1 MTISF
6 HSFIQDKILKLDSIN
21 SVNYREDSKM
31 VPLMLCKNIN
41 TIIIIMKQYI
51 VFWLHEIERS
61 KSLKKKKFTLKIL
74 RYSKEP
80 LFVTKPL
87 STEAIEGDTV
97 IISCEVV
104 GDPKPEVMWL
114 RDFLRV
120 RSLIFI
126 FVTRTIHANNL
137 YNVAFIYLLS
147 QN

>member
-1 MTISF
+1 MTIIF
-6 HSFIQDKILKLDSIN
+6 HPFIQDKILKLDSIN
-21 SVNYREDSKM
+21 SVNYREDSEM

-41 TIIIIMKQYI
+41 TIITIMKQYI
-51 VFWLHEIERS
+51 VFWLREIERS

-126 FVTRTIHANNL
+126 FVTRTIHASNL
-137 YNVAFIYLLS
+137 HDVAFIYLLS

>member
-1 MTISF
+1 MTIIF
-6 HSFIQDKILKLDSIN
+6 HPFIQDKILKLDSIN
-21 SVNYREDSKM
+21 SVNYREDSEM

-41 TIIIIMKQYI
+41 TIITIMKQYI
-51 VFWLHEIERS
+51 VFWLREIERS

-126 FVTRTIHANNL
+126 FVTRKIHASNL
-137 YNVAFIYLLS
+137 HDVAFIYLLS

>member
-1 MTISF
+1 MMIILHLHNRNELYLLLIKIS
-6 HSFIQDKILKLDSIN
+6 
-21 SVNYREDSKM
+21 
-31 VPLMLCKNIN
+31 
-41 TIIIIMKQYI
+41 
-51 VFWLHEIERS
+51 
-61 KSLKKKKFTLKIL
+61 

-120 RSLIFI
+120 RLFI
-126 FVTRTIHANNL
+126 SFSF
-137 YNVAFIYLLS
+137 NVV
-147 QN
+147 